1 MLRISRTALL
11 LISMLTCQPLLAQ
24 GEIERA
30 NDLIGEGKYI
40 EAFELLEPLEFDYSG
55 DETFDLLFGFA
66 ALEAGHISL
75 ATLALER
82 VLAVNPDNNT
92 ARFHLA
98 RAYFVLNDFDGARRE
113 FEMLLSM
120 NPTAGIRET
129 VGQYLDAIAAREPTS
144 ATVTT
149 GFMSIGYG
157 NDSNVTGGIEDS
169 PLRLGNDRE
178 LPLDESG
185 LEDEDDYTNFNAGI
199 DLVHRF
205 SDVNSVYI
213 GGDVN
218 DRAHNDRDDLDYTLF
233 GLRTG
238 YQRGVGNQVYRAGI
252 TLGQLDVDGDDYQD
266 SEGLEFEWRNTIQ
279 QRTQIGVVLS
289 YTEFRHE
296 EDFSLDADD
305 SDYDDT
311 RLSLSALRVLGE
323 QGDKLI
329 SAALDIGQEEEV
341 NFRNG
346 GDVDYVELSLTGQIQ
361 FSDDFSGFL
370 LITYAEDDYDEDD
383 VIFLEKRSDSQTTL
397 IGGLVFEFGND
408 FSIRATAVLSETDS
422 DLPLYDTDRED
433 ISISLRKD
441 FL

>member
-1 MLRISRTALL
+1 MLRIAQISLL
-11 LISMLTCQPLLAQ
+11 LLSLLLSPWALAAN
-24 GEIERA
+24 EIERA
-30 NDLIGEGKYI
+30 NELIGEGKYI

-66 ALEAGHISL
+66 ALEAGHVSL

-98 RAYFVLNDFDGARRE
+98 RAYFVLSDYDGARRE

-120 NPTAGIRET
+120 NPTAGVRET
-129 VGQYLDAIAAREPTS
+129 VGQYLDAIAAREPQAS
-144 ATVTT
+144 TVTT
-149 GFMSIGYG
+149 GFISLGIG
-157 NDSNVTGGIEDS
+157 NDSNVTGGINES
-169 PLRLGNDRE
+169 PLLTPVGL

-185 LEDEDDYTNFNAGI
+185 LEDEDDYTSVNAGI
-199 DLVHRF
+199 DLIHRF

-218 DRAHNDRDDLDYTLF
+218 DRAHDDRDDLDYTLF
-233 GLRTG
+233 GVRSG
-238 YQRGVGNQVYRAGI
+238 YQRFVGNQVYRGGI
-252 TLGQLDVDGDDYQD
+252 VLGYLDVDGDDYQD
-266 SEGLEFEWRNTIQ
+266 SEGLELEWRNTLE

-289 YTEFRHE
+289 LTEYRHE
-296 EDFSLDADD
+296 EEFALDADE

-311 RLSLSALRVLGE
+311 RLNLSYLRVLGE
-323 QGDKLI
+323 QGDKI
-329 SAALDIGQEEEV
+329 FSAALDLGQEEEV
-341 NFRNG
+341 NRRNG
-346 GDVDYVELSLTGQIQ
+346 GDKDYIELSLTGQIQ
-361 FSDDFSGFL
+361 FSDRFSGFL
-370 LITYAEDDYDEDD
+370 LVTYAEEDYDELD
-383 VIFLEKRSDSQTTL
+383 VFFAEKRSDSQTTL

-422 DLPLYDTDRED
+422 NLALYETDRED

-441 FL
+441 FF